1 MKKIIFIALVAIIS
15 QSCTEKKFGAF
26 TISGQIKNAN
36 EQRIFLQELS
46 LTDKE
51 PLNLD
56 TATIDKKGNFIL
68 RGVGKE
74 EGLYRVSTEKGTDFI
89 IINDNNNIK
98 LIADLNDYVHYK
110 VEGSVASAQLH
121 AFFENY
127 RQQDSAMASCFIRL
141 DSLQK
146 TNASDSI
153 LLPCRQERDRR
164 MGDLNALVTNFINKS
179 ESPAARIYAI
189 GIASRT
195 LKKEELQQLVKA
207 SVNKFPEHS
216 SLQKVS
222 TILSGA
228 TQPEPEEISKVNMEA
243 PDFTLPDPNGKMIS
257 LKSFRGKYVL
267 VDFWASWC
275 GPCRQENPTV
285 VAAFNRFKDKNF
297 TVLGVSLDDNKA
309 KWLKAIQDD
318 KLTWTHVSDLKQWES
333 IVVPMYQIQGIPFN
347 VLVDPNGKVIASELR
362 GEDLEKTLSS
372 VLK

>member
-1 MKKIIFIALVAIIS
+1 MKKIILLALVAIVA
-15 QSCTEKKFGAF
+15 QSCKEKKFGAF
-26 TISGQIKNAN
+26 TVSGQIKNAN
-36 EQRIFLQELS
+36 EQKIYLQELS
-46 LTDKE
+46 LTEKE

-56 TATIDKKGNFIL
+56 TATIDKRGNFIL

-74 EGLYRVSTEKGTDFI
+74 EGLYRISTEKGMDFI

-98 LIADLNDYVHYK
+98 LIADLNDYIHYK
-110 VEGSVASAQLH
+110 VEGSDASAQLH

-127 RQQDSAMASCFIRL
+127 RQQDSALAACFIRF
-141 DSLQK
+141 DSLQQ
-146 TNASDSI
+146 TNAPDSV
-153 LLPCRQERDRR
+153 LLPCRQEKDRR
-164 MGDLNALVTNFINKS
+164 MGDLNALVTNFINNS
-179 ESPAARIYAI
+179 GSPAARIYAL
-189 GIASRT
+189 GIATRT
-195 LKKEELQQLVKA
+195 MKKEEIQQLVKA
-207 SVNKFPEHS
+207 SLNKFPEHS
-216 SLQKVS
+216 SLQKIS
-222 TILSGA
+222 TMLSGA
-228 TQPEPEEISKVNMEA
+228 SQPAPAENSFNNMEA

-275 GPCRQENPTV
+275 GPCRRENPTV

-297 TVLGVSLDDNKA
+297 TVLGVSLDDNKS
-309 KWLKAIQDD
+309 KWLQAIQDD

-347 VLVDPNGKVIASELR
+347 VLVDPTGKIIASELR

>member
-26 TISGQIKNAN
+26 TVSGQIKNAN
-36 EQRIFLQELS
+36 EQKIYLQELS
-46 LTDKE
+46 LTEKE

-56 TATIDKKGNFIL
+56 SATIDKKGNFIL

-74 EGLYRVSTEKGTDFI
+74 EGLYRITTEKGIDFI

-98 LIADLNDYVHYK
+98 LIADLNDYIHYK

-127 RQQDSAMASCFIRL
+127 LQQDSAMASCFIRL

-146 TNASDSI
+146 TNAPDSV

-179 ESPAARIYAI
+179 ESPAARILVL
-189 GIASRT
+189 GMGSRT

-216 SLQKVS
+216 SLQKMS
-222 TILSGA
+222 TMLSIA
-228 TQPEPEEISKVNMEA
+228 AQPAPSENSLDNKEA

-333 IVVPMYQIQGIPFN
+333 IVVSMYQIQGIPFN

>member
-1 MKKIIFIALVAIIS
+1 MKKIILLALVALVS
-15 QSCTEKKFGAF
+15 QSCKEKKFGAF
-26 TISGQIKNAN
+26 TVSGQIKNAN
-36 EQRIFLQELS
+36 EQKIYLQELS
-46 LTDKE
+46 LTEKE

-74 EGLYRVSTEKGTDFI
+74 EGLYRISTEKGMDFI

-98 LIADLNDYVHYK
+98 LIADLNDYIHYK

-195 LKKEELQQLVKA
+195 LKKEELQQLAKA
-207 SVNKFPEHS
+207 SSNKFPEHRG
-216 SLQKVS
+216 LQKIS
-222 TILSGA
+222 TMLSVA
-228 TQPEPEEISKVNMEA
+228 SQPAPAENSFNNMEA

-285 VAAFNRFKDKNF
+285 VAAYNRFKDKNF

-318 KLTWTHVSDLKQWES
+318 QLTWTHISDLKQWES

-347 VLVDPNGKVIASELR
+347 VLVDPSGKIIASELR

>member
-26 TISGQIKNAN
+26 TVSGQIKNAN

-243 PDFTLPDPNGKMIS
+243 PDFTLPDTNGKMIS

-347 VLVDPNGKVIASELR
+347 VLVDPNGKVIASELI

>member
-26 TISGQIKNAN
+26 TVSGQIKNAN
-36 EQRIFLQELS
+36 EQKIYLQELS
-46 LTDKE
+46 LTEKE

-74 EGLYRVSTEKGTDFI
+74 EGLYRISTEMGMDFI

-98 LIADLNDYVHYK
+98 LIADLNDYIHYK

-146 TNASDSI
+146 TNAPDSI

-195 LKKEELQQLVKA
+195 LKKEELQQLAKA
-207 SVNKFPEHS
+207 SVNKFPEHR
-216 SLQKVS
+216 SLKKIS
-222 TILSGA
+222 TMLSVA
-228 TQPEPEEISKVNMEA
+228 AQPAPSENSLDNTEA

>member
-1 MKKIIFIALVAIIS
+1 MKKIILLALVALVS
-15 QSCTEKKFGAF
+15 QSCKEKKFGAF
-26 TISGQIKNAN
+26 TVSGQIKNAN
-36 EQRIFLQELS
+36 EQKIYLQELS
-46 LTDKE
+46 LTEKE

-74 EGLYRVSTEKGTDFI
+74 EGLYRISTEKGMDFI

-98 LIADLNDYVHYK
+98 LIADLNDYIHYK
-110 VEGSVASAQLH
+110 VEGSVASAELH

-146 TNASDSI
+146 TNAPDSI

-164 MGDLNALVTNFINKS
+164 LGDLNALVTNFINKS
-179 ESPAARIYAI
+179 ESPAARIYTL

-195 LKKEELQQLVKA
+195 LKREELQQLAKA
-207 SVNKFPEHS
+207 SSNKFPEHS
-216 SLQKVS
+216 SLQKIS
-222 TILSGA
+222 TMLSVA
-228 TQPEPEEISKVNMEA
+228 SQPAPAENSFNNMEA

-297 TVLGVSLDDNKA
+297 TVLGVSLDDDKA

-318 KLTWTHVSDLKQWES
+318 QLTWTHVSDLKQWES

-347 VLVDPNGKVIASELR
+347 VLVDPSGKIIASDLR

>member
-1 MKKIIFIALVAIIS
+1 
-15 QSCTEKKFGAF
+15 
-26 TISGQIKNAN
+26 
-36 EQRIFLQELS
+36 
-46 LTDKE
+46 
-51 PLNLD
+51 
-56 TATIDKKGNFIL
+56 
-68 RGVGKE
+68 
-74 EGLYRVSTEKGTDFI
+74 
-89 IINDNNNIK
+89 
-98 LIADLNDYVHYK
+98 
-110 VEGSVASAQLH
+110 
-121 AFFENY
+121 
-127 RQQDSAMASCFIRL
+127 
-141 DSLQK
+141 
-146 TNASDSI
+146 
-153 LLPCRQERDRR
+153 

>member
-26 TISGQIKNAN
+26 TVSGQIKNAN

-243 PDFTLPDPNGKMIS
+243 PDFTLPDTNGKMIS

>member
-26 TISGQIKNAN
+26 TVSGQIKNAN

-207 SVNKFPEHS
+207 SVTKFPEHS

>member
-1 MKKIIFIALVAIIS
+1 MKKIILLALVALVT
-15 QSCTEKKFGAF
+15 QSCKEKKFGAF
-26 TISGQIKNAN
+26 TVSGQIKNAN
-36 EQRIFLQELS
+36 EQKIYLQELS
-46 LTDKE
+46 LTEKE

-74 EGLYRVSTEKGTDFI
+74 EGLYRISTEKGMDFI

-98 LIADLNDYVHYK
+98 LIADLNDYIHYK
-110 VEGSVASAQLH
+110 VEGSVASAELH

-146 TNASDSI
+146 TNAPDSI

-195 LKKEELQQLVKA
+195 LKKEELQQLAKA
-207 SVNKFPEHS
+207 SSNKFPEHS
-216 SLQKVS
+216 SLQKIS
-222 TILSGA
+222 TMLSVA
-228 TQPEPEEISKVNMEA
+228 SQPAPAENSFNNMEA

-285 VAAFNRFKDKNF
+285 VAAYNRFKDKNF

-318 KLTWTHVSDLKQWES
+318 QLTWTHVSDLKQWES

-347 VLVDPNGKVIASELR
+347 VLVDPSGKIIASELR

>member
-1 MKKIIFIALVAIIS
+1 
-15 QSCTEKKFGAF
+15 
-26 TISGQIKNAN
+26 
-36 EQRIFLQELS
+36 
-46 LTDKE
+46 
-51 PLNLD
+51 
-56 TATIDKKGNFIL
+56 
-68 RGVGKE
+68 
-74 EGLYRVSTEKGTDFI
+74 
-89 IINDNNNIK
+89 
-98 LIADLNDYVHYK
+98 
-110 VEGSVASAQLH
+110 
-121 AFFENY
+121 
-127 RQQDSAMASCFIRL
+127 
-141 DSLQK
+141 
-146 TNASDSI
+146 
-153 LLPCRQERDRR
+153 
-164 MGDLNALVTNFINKS
+164 
-179 ESPAARIYAI
+179 
-189 GIASRT
+189 
-195 LKKEELQQLVKA
+195 
-207 SVNKFPEHS
+207 
-216 SLQKVS
+216 
-222 TILSGA
+222 LSGA

>member
-26 TISGQIKNAN
+26 TVSGQIKNAN
-36 EQRIFLQELS
+36 EQKIYLQELS
-46 LTDKE
+46 LTEKE

-74 EGLYRVSTEKGTDFI
+74 EGLYRISTEMGMDFI

-98 LIADLNDYVHYK
+98 LIADLNDYIHYK

-146 TNASDSI
+146 TNAPDSI
-153 LLPCRQERDRR
+153 VLPCRQERDRR

-195 LKKEELQQLVKA
+195 LKKEELQQLAKA
-207 SVNKFPEHS
+207 SVNKFPEHR
-216 SLQKVS
+216 SLKKIS
-222 TILSGA
+222 TMLSVA
-228 TQPEPEEISKVNMEA
+228 AQPAPTENSLDNTEA

-309 KWLKAIQDD
+309 KWLKAVQDD

-347 VLVDPNGKVIASELR
+347 VLVDPNGKIIASGLR

>member
-26 TISGQIKNAN
+26 TVSGQIKNAN

-207 SVNKFPEHS
+207 SVNNFPEHS

-243 PDFTLPDPNGKMIS
+243 PDFTLPDTNGKMIS

>member
-26 TISGQIKNAN
+26 TVSGQIKNAN
-36 EQRIFLQELS
+36 EQKIYLQELS
-46 LTDKE
+46 LTEKE

-74 EGLYRVSTEKGTDFI
+74 EGLYRISTEMGMDFI

-98 LIADLNDYVHYK
+98 LIADLNDYIHYK

-146 TNASDSI
+146 TNAPDSI

-207 SVNKFPEHS
+207 SVNKFPEHR
-216 SLQKVS
+216 SLKKIS
-222 TILSGA
+222 TMLSVA
-228 TQPEPEEISKVNMEA
+228 AQPAPSENSLDNTEA

-347 VLVDPNGKVIASELR
+347 VLVDPNGKIIASGLR

>member
-26 TISGQIKNAN
+26 TVSGQIKNAN
-36 EQRIFLQELS
+36 EQKIYLQELS
-46 LTDKE
+46 LTEKE

-74 EGLYRVSTEKGTDFI
+74 EGLYRISTEMGMDFI

-98 LIADLNDYVHYK
+98 LIADLNDYIHYK

-146 TNASDSI
+146 TNAPDSI

-195 LKKEELQQLVKA
+195 LKKEELQQLAKA
-207 SVNKFPEHS
+207 SVNKFPEHR
-216 SLQKVS
+216 SLKKIS
-222 TILSGA
+222 TMLSVA
-228 TQPEPEEISKVNMEA
+228 AQPAPSENSLDNTEA

-309 KWLKAIQDD
+309 KWLKAVQDD

-347 VLVDPNGKVIASELR
+347 VLVDPNGKIIASGLR

>member
-1 MKKIIFIALVAIIS
+1 MKKIILLALVSIVA
-15 QSCTEKKFGAF
+15 QSCKEKKFGAF
-26 TISGQIKNAN
+26 TVSGQIKNAN
-36 EQRIFLQELS
+36 EQKIYLQELS
-46 LTDKE
+46 LTEKE

-56 TATIDKKGNFIL
+56 TATIDKRGNFIL

-74 EGLYRVSTEKGTDFI
+74 EGLYRISTEKGMDFI

-98 LIADLNDYVHYK
+98 LIADLNDYIHYK
-110 VEGSVASAQLH
+110 VEGSDASAQLH

-127 RQQDSAMASCFIRL
+127 RQQDSALAACFIRF
-141 DSLQK
+141 DSLQQ
-146 TNASDSI
+146 TNAPDSV
-153 LLPCRQERDRR
+153 LLPCRQEKDRR
-164 MGDLNALVTNFINKS
+164 MGDLNALVTNFINNS
-179 ESPAARIYAI
+179 GSPAARIYAL
-189 GIASRT
+189 GIATRT
-195 LKKEELQQLVKA
+195 MKKEEIQQLVKA
-207 SVNKFPEHS
+207 SLNKFPEHS
-216 SLQKVS
+216 SLQKIS
-222 TILSGA
+222 TMLSGA
-228 TQPEPEEISKVNMEA
+228 SQPAPAENSFNNMEA

-275 GPCRQENPTV
+275 GPCRRENPTV

-297 TVLGVSLDDNKA
+297 TVLGVSLDDNKS
-309 KWLKAIQDD
+309 KWLQAIQDD

-347 VLVDPNGKVIASELR
+347 VLVDPTGKIIASELR

>member
-26 TISGQIKNAN
+26 TVSGQIKNAN
-36 EQRIFLQELS
+36 EQKIYLQELS
-46 LTDKE
+46 LTEKE

-74 EGLYRVSTEKGTDFI
+74 EGLYRISTEMGMDFI

-98 LIADLNDYVHYK
+98 LIADLNDYIHYK
-110 VEGSVASAQLH
+110 VEGSDASAQLH

-146 TNASDSI
+146 TNAPDSI
-153 LLPCRQERDRR
+153 VLPCRQERDRR

-195 LKKEELQQLVKA
+195 LKKEELQQLAKA
-207 SVNKFPEHS
+207 SVNKFPEHR
-216 SLQKVS
+216 SLKKIS
-222 TILSGA
+222 TMLSVA
-228 TQPEPEEISKVNMEA
+228 AQPAPSENSLDNTEA

-309 KWLKAIQDD
+309 KWLKAVQDD

-347 VLVDPNGKVIASELR
+347 VLVDPNGKIIASGLR

>member
-26 TISGQIKNAN
+26 TVSGQIKNAN

-110 VEGSVASAQLH
+110 VEGSVASEQLH
-121 AFFENY
+121 TFFENY
-127 RQQDSAMASCFIRL
+127 RLQDSAMASCFIRL

>member
-26 TISGQIKNAN
+26 TVSGQIKNAN
-36 EQRIFLQELS
+36 EQKIYLQELS
-46 LTDKE
+46 LTEKE

-74 EGLYRVSTEKGTDFI
+74 EGLYRISTEMGMDFI

-98 LIADLNDYVHYK
+98 LIADLNDYIHYK

-146 TNASDSI
+146 TNAPDSI

-195 LKKEELQQLVKA
+195 LKKEELQQLAKA
-207 SVNKFPEHS
+207 SVNKFPEHR
-216 SLQKVS
+216 SLKKIS
-222 TILSGA
+222 TMLSVA
-228 TQPEPEEISKVNMEA
+228 AQPTPSENSLDNTEA

-285 VAAFNRFKDKNF
+285 VGAFNRFKDKNF

-309 KWLKAIQDD
+309 KWLKAVQDD

-347 VLVDPNGKVIASELR
+347 VLVDPNGKIIASGLR

>member
-26 TISGQIKNAN
+26 TVSGQIKNAN
-36 EQRIFLQELS
+36 EQKIYLQELS
-46 LTDKE
+46 LTEKE

-74 EGLYRVSTEKGTDFI
+74 EGLYRISTEMGMDFI

-98 LIADLNDYVHYK
+98 LIADLNDYIHYK
-110 VEGSVASAQLH
+110 VEGSDASAQLH

-146 TNASDSI
+146 TNAPDSI
-153 LLPCRQERDRR
+153 VLPCRQERDRR

-195 LKKEELQQLVKA
+195 LKKEELQQLAKA
-207 SVNKFPEHS
+207 SVNKFPEHR
-216 SLQKVS
+216 SLKKIS
-222 TILSGA
+222 TMLSVA
-228 TQPEPEEISKVNMEA
+228 AQPAPSENSLDNTEA

-309 KWLKAIQDD
+309 KWLKAVQDD

>member
-26 TISGQIKNAN
+26 TVSGQIKNAN
-36 EQRIFLQELS
+36 EQKIYLQELI
-46 LTDKE
+46 LTEKE

-74 EGLYRVSTEKGTDFI
+74 EGLYRISTEMGMDFI

-98 LIADLNDYVHYK
+98 LIADLNDYIHYK

-195 LKKEELQQLVKA
+195 LKKEELQQLAKA
-207 SVNKFPEHS
+207 SVNKFPEHR
-216 SLQKVS
+216 SLKKIS
-222 TILSGA
+222 TMLSVA
-228 TQPEPEEISKVNMEA
+228 AQPAPSENSLDNTEA

-309 KWLKAIQDD
+309 KWLKAVQDD

-347 VLVDPNGKVIASELR
+347 VLVDPNGKIIASGLR

>member
-26 TISGQIKNAN
+26 TVSGQIKNAN
-36 EQRIFLQELS
+36 EQKIYLQELS
-46 LTDKE
+46 LTEKE

-74 EGLYRVSTEKGTDFI
+74 EGLYRISTEMGMDFI

-98 LIADLNDYVHYK
+98 LIADLNDYIHYK

-146 TNASDSI
+146 TNAPDSI
-153 LLPCRQERDRR
+153 VLPCRQERDRR

-195 LKKEELQQLVKA
+195 LKKEELQQLAKA
-207 SVNKFPEHS
+207 SVNKFPEHR
-216 SLQKVS
+216 SLKKIS
-222 TILSGA
+222 TMLSVA
-228 TQPEPEEISKVNMEA
+228 AQPAPSENSLDNTEA

-309 KWLKAIQDD
+309 KWLKAVQDD

-347 VLVDPNGKVIASELR
+347 VLVDPNGKIIASGLR

>member
-26 TISGQIKNAN
+26 TVSGQIKNAN

-297 TVLGVSLDDNKA
+297 TVLGVSLDNNKA

>member
-26 TISGQIKNAN
+26 TVSGQIKNAN
-36 EQRIFLQELS
+36 EQKIYLQELS
-46 LTDKE
+46 LTEKE

-74 EGLYRVSTEKGTDFI
+74 EGLYRISTEKGMDFI

-98 LIADLNDYVHYK
+98 LIADLNDYIHYK
-110 VEGSVASAQLH
+110 VEGSVASAELH

-146 TNASDSI
+146 TNAPDSM

-164 MGDLNALVTNFINKS
+164 LGDLNALVTNFINKS
-179 ESPAARIYAI
+179 ESPAARIYAL

-195 LKKEELQQLVKA
+195 LKREELQQLAKA
-207 SVNKFPEHS
+207 SSNKFPEHS
-216 SLQKVS
+216 SLQKIS
-222 TILSGA
+222 TMLSVA
-228 TQPEPEEISKVNMEA
+228 SQPAPAENSFNNMEA

-275 GPCRQENPTV
+275 GPCRQENPIV

-297 TVLGVSLDDNKA
+297 TVLGVSLDDDKA

-318 KLTWTHVSDLKQWES
+318 QLTWTHVSDLKQWES

-347 VLVDPNGKVIASELR
+347 VLVDPNGKIIASGLR

>member
-26 TISGQIKNAN
+26 TVSGQIKNAN
-36 EQRIFLQELS
+36 EQKIYLQELS
-46 LTDKE
+46 LTEKE

-74 EGLYRVSTEKGTDFI
+74 EGLYRISTEMGMDFI

-98 LIADLNDYVHYK
+98 LIADLNDYIHYK

-146 TNASDSI
+146 TNAPDSI
-153 LLPCRQERDRR
+153 VLPCRQERDRR

-195 LKKEELQQLVKA
+195 LKKEELQQLAKA
-207 SVNKFPEHS
+207 SVNKFPEHR
-216 SLQKVS
+216 SLKKIS
-222 TILSGA
+222 TMLSVA
-228 TQPEPEEISKVNMEA
+228 AQPAPSENSLDNTEA

>member
-26 TISGQIKNAN
+26 TVSGQIKNAN
-36 EQRIFLQELS
+36 EQKIFLQELS

-56 TATIDKKGNFIL
+56 TTTIDKKGNFIV

-74 EGLYRVSTEKGTDFI
+74 EGLYRVSTESGTDFI

-110 VEGSVASAQLH
+110 VEGSVASEQLH
-121 AFFENY
+121 TFFENY
-127 RQQDSAMASCFIRL
+127 RQQDSALAACFIRF

-146 TNASDSI
+146 TNTPDSV
-153 LLPCRQERDRR
+153 LLPCRQEKDRR
-164 MGDLNALVTNFINKS
+164 MGDLNALVTNFINNS
-179 ESPAARIYAI
+179 GSPAARIYAL
-189 GIASRT
+189 GIATRT
-195 LKKEELQQLVKA
+195 MKKEEIQQLVKA
-207 SVNKFPEHS
+207 SLNKFPEHS
-216 SLQKVS
+216 SLQKIS
-222 TILSGA
+222 TMLSGA
-228 TQPEPEEISKVNMEA
+228 SQPAPAENSFNNMEA

-275 GPCRQENPTV
+275 GPCRRENPTV

-297 TVLGVSLDDNKA
+297 TVLGVSLDDNKS
-309 KWLKAIQDD
+309 KWLQAIQDD

-347 VLVDPNGKVIASELR
+347 VLVDPTGKIIASELR

>member
-26 TISGQIKNAN
+26 TVSGQIKNAN

>member
-26 TISGQIKNAN
+26 TVSGQIKNAN
-36 EQRIFLQELS
+36 EQKIFLQELS
-46 LTDKE
+46 ITDKE

-56 TATIDKKGNFIL
+56 TTTIDKKGNFIL

-74 EGLYRVSTEKGTDFI
+74 EGLYRVSTESGADFI

-98 LIADLNDYVHYK
+98 LIADLNDYTHYK
-110 VEGSVASAQLH
+110 VEGSVASEQLH
-121 AFFENY
+121 TFFENY
-127 RQQDSAMASCFIRL
+127 RQQDSALASCFIRL

-146 TNASDSI
+146 TNTADSI

-164 MGDLNALVTNFINKS
+164 MGDLNALVTNFINNS
-179 ESPAARIYAI
+179 GSPAALSYAL
-189 GIASRT
+189 GIATRT
-195 LKKEELQQLVKA
+195 MKREELQQLAKA
-207 SVNKFPEHS
+207 SSNKFPEHR
-216 SLQKVS
+216 SLQKIS
-222 TILSGA
+222 SILSVA
-228 TQPEPEEISKVNMEA
+228 SQPAPAENSFNNMEA
-243 PDFTLPDPNGKMIS
+243 PDFTLPDPNGQMIS

-275 GPCRQENPTV
+275 SPCRQENPTV

-297 TVLGVSLDDNKA
+297 TVLGVSLDENKA
-309 KWLKAIQDD
+309 NWLKAIQDD

-333 IVVPMYQIQGIPFN
+333 VVVPMYQIQGIPFN
-347 VLVDPNGKVIASELR
+347 ILVDPTGKIIASGLR